1 MARRVKCVCSPHFA
15 RVAPGAQTTTSRS
28 SSFKPPGERCGSAMV
43 ATLNPPVPV
52 RRVAEAASSARTR
65 RRGDAADERAHF
77 VSKMELYTSAPP
89 NAVHCATS
97 THLLRSVGHFN
108 AARVVDATT
117 ELTCNARSTRLV
129 HRRHV
134 ACTVPPSPPPSRLPF
149 PAPACLEL
157 GASFVTGRRL
167 TWRCGAAPVL
177 RIASVCCSRGDGNPG
192 WVLEGARRVRRCNL
206 GRYRGQHARGWH
218 CKRCS

>member
-15 RVAPGAQTTTSRS
+15 RVAPGAQTITSRS
-28 SSFKPPGERCGSAMV
+28 SSFKPPGERHGRAMV

-65 RRGDAADERAHF
+65 GRGDAADRSEHILCR
-77 VSKMELYTSAPP
+77 KLSAPP
-89 NAVHCATS
+89 LRYSNTTS

-117 ELTCNARSTRLV
+117 ELTCDARSTRLV

-134 ACTVPPSPPPSRLPF
+134 ACTPF
-149 PAPACLEL
+149 SSSIATAV
-157 GASFVTGRRL
+157 SS
-167 TWRCGAAPVL
+167 
-177 RIASVCCSRGDGNPG
+177 ASVS
-192 WVLEGARRVRRCNL
+192 
-206 GRYRGQHARGWH
+206 
-218 CKRCS
+218 